1 MELSPS
7 THRPQAPVVASLG
20 LERMLSLGSSVFTLC
35 QTLFAKAVGPSGR
48 ARAMAGQPPRLD
60 PPTTPPSKEAWHSY
74 AVYSGALSLRHHK
87 SSRRNS

>member
-7 THRPQAPVVASLG
+7 THRPQAAVVASLG
-20 LERMLSLGSSVFTLC
+20 LDRMLSFGSSVFTLC

-48 ARAMAGQPPRLD
+48 ARVMAGQPPRLD
-60 PPTTPPSKEAWHSY
+60 PPAKPPREEAWRSY

-87 SSRRNS
+87 SSGRYP